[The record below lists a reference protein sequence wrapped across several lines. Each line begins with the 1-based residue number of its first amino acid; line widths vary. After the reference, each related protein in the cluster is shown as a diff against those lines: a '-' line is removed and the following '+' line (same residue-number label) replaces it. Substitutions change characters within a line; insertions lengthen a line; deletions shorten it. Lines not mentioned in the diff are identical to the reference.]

1 MTTLFT
7 VEIPVNPKMTK
18 VQILDQ
24 CQPVKVTFKMIATEF
39 LSSKLHFPVADQV
52 ADWLFA
58 KKGIGFNDR
67 GVLIAIPE
75 VYVTRWEE
83 AMKTNSAPA
92 PSAIEWY
99 TVNNVLCKQYF
110 WAY

>member
-1 MTTLFT
+1 MSVLFT
-7 VEIPVNPKMTK
+7 VDHALSDKMTK
-18 VQILDQ
+18 AKILDRV
-24 CQPVKVTFKMIATEF
+24 QPVQVTFKMIATEF
-39 LSSKLHFPVADQV
+39 LSSKLNFPVADQV
-52 ADWLFA
+52 ADFLFS

-67 GVLIAIPE
+67 GVLVAIPE
-75 VYVTRWEE
+75 AYVTRWEE
-83 AMKTNSAPA
+83 ALKTNSAPA